1 MNSWIDLSAVGQ
13 ILVIGLLA
21 GAGLPALFALGLRAL
36 SFGEVEQPSADAL
49 YPSSG
54 TGSTTTSVR
63 TAQPTTRHPL
73 GLVVAGIC
81 FLVVVAAI
89 AYGIDIIVNG

>member
-21 GAGLPALFALGLRAL
+21 GAGLPALFAVGLRAL
-36 SFGEVEQPSADAL
+36 ALAQPSA
-49 YPSSG
+49 SSPR
-54 TGSTTTSVR
+54 SNSAAPVESSHR
-63 TAQPTTRHPL
+63 VL
-73 GLVVAGIC
+73 GLAVAGVC
-81 FLVVVAAI
+81 FLVVLAAI